1 MPGFDASANPA
12 GFSEGALEGGWKME
26 LVVCSRRARMV
37 GLGLNPSVETETN
50 REGLPLRNACAAA
63 S

>member
-1 MPGFDASANPA
+1 
-12 GFSEGALEGGWKME
+12 ME
-26 LVVCSRRARMV
+26 LVVCSRRPPMV

-50 REGLPLRNACAAA
+50 RREGLPLRNACAAA